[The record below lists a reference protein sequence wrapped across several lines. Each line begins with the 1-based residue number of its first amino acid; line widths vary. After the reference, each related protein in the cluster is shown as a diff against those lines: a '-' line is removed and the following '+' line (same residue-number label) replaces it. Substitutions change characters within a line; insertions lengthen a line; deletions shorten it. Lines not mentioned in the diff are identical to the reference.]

1 MSSQKNILQWR
12 FDVNTFK
19 LIGRDLITDRITA
32 LFELV
37 KNSYDA
43 NAQKVEV
50 QFFDVGQSLTH
61 SKILIKDDGIGMT
74 LDDIQN
80 KWMVVGTA
88 SKRKATHSPA
98 PYNRRYVGEKGIGR
112 FAVDKL
118 GGKVIIRTKQKGEK
132 QWLNVVINWEDYE
145 KLASQDVFTLFTE
158 VENSYYFEDAQDE
171 DEHGTEL
178 IITRIREN
186 WTSDNLER
194 LSKELTKIVSPFY
207 PVNPPF
213 DIYLYAN
220 EYQKI
225 AINGIKLDGKQ
236 PLKADTIDF
245 YSHKAEINFQ
255 LSTDFDLSNPEKYYP
270 NSYQEVLKF
279 DDRNGRIYTEKAT
292 IKEFGAVSM
301 KLYFFNT
308 EAKNKFKKYY
318 KSIDDEDTYIDG
330 IKIYRDGIITTPFA
344 ETASHV
350 DNQRDILGIHKRL
363 WRDIFNRISTREV
376 IGILDITAKNNPDIR
391 DATNRQD
398 FVDTA
403 AYREL
408 KEFIVE
414 QLSVFEKIKIFER
427 QLKKIKIETGLDQA
441 QEQFKDF
448 EKQVTNIGKQI
459 DKEFEK
465 LVPELKS
472 TFEPLKNIIEPLKQ
486 QTKEIEKAY
495 QKGVEQMR
503 EDRKEF
509 LRKEN
514 MYLSLM
520 SLQLY
525 AVQVAHAIRTKL
537 GSVKD
542 MADFFKRRYPDTKFE
557 EKFKEYAVRIVDEL
571 QQLQHITDFML
582 SYAKAGV
589 ADIKEFNIKNVLT
602 KLLTETYSL
611 PFENTKITAIVE
623 MEDCVMRGH
632 QQFFQDIF
640 QQLIAN
646 SIKALENTTDK
657 KIRCSGYV
665 TQDAYIILFSDNGF
679 GIKKGV
685 EERIFEIFYTT
696 TAEQGGAGIGLWI
709 AKSRIEALKGSIEV
723 VENEFKPTGATF
735 KITFPFSKN

>member
-1 MSSQKNILQWR
+1 MSNQKNTLQWR

-50 QFFDVGQSLTH
+50 QFFDVGKELLH
-61 SKILIKDDGIGMT
+61 SKIIIKDDGVGMS

-88 SKRKATHSPA
+88 SKRKTTHSSA

-118 GGKVIIRTKQKGEK
+118 GGKVVIRTKQRGEK

-145 KLASQDVFTLFTE
+145 KLASQDSFTLFTE

-171 DEHGTEL
+171 KEQGTQL

-220 EYQKI
+220 EYEKKEI
-225 AINGIKLDGKQ
+225 GGIKLDGKQ
-236 PLKADTIDF
+236 PLRAEAINF
-245 YSHKAEINFQ
+245 YSHKAEISFHI
-255 LSTDFDLSNPEKYYP
+255 DKDNPE
-270 NSYQEVLKF
+270 NSYQEILKF
-279 DDRNGRIYTEKAT
+279 DDKNGRIYTEKT
-292 IKEFGAVSM
+292 GIKEFGAVSM
-301 KLYFFNT
+301 QLFFFNQ

-318 KSIDDEDTYIDG
+318 KSIDDDTHIDG

-398 FVDTA
+398 FVDTV

-408 KEFIVE
+408 KEFIIE
-414 QLSVFEKIKIFER
+414 QLFVFENIKLYER
-427 QLKKIKIETGLDQA
+427 TLKRIKIETGLDQA

-459 DKEFEK
+459 NKEFEK

-542 MADFFKRRYPDTKFE
+542 MADFFKRRYPDAKFE
-557 EKFKEYAVRIVDEL
+557 EKFKEYAVRIADEL

-589 ADIKEFNIKNVLT
+589 ADIKEFNIKNVVT
-602 KLLTETYSL
+602 RLLTETYSL

-623 MEDCVMRGH
+623 MEDCLMRGH

-646 SIKALENTTDK
+646 SIKALENTMDK
-657 KIRCSGYV
+657 KIRCSGYAAK
-665 TQDAYIILFSDNGF
+665 DAYIILFSDNGF
-679 GIKKGV
+679 GVKQGT
-685 EERIFEIFYTT
+685 EERIFDLFYTT

-709 AKSRIEALKGSIEV
+709 AKNRIEALKGSIEV